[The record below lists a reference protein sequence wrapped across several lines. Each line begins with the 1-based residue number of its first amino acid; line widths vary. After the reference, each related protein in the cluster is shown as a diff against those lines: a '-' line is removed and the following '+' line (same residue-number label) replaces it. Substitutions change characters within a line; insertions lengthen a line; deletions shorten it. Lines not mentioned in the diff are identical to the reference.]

1 MTKQRGVESPIG
13 SRHSEE
19 VQKRARAS
27 EAYRSALEEL
37 APAESLAR
45 LIIHKRT
52 ELGLSQAE
60 LAERMGT
67 SASVVSRLESGQH
80 SITMK
85 TLRRVATA
93 LQSQLVVGFAGEDD
107 LEAASESARKPELA
121 AL

>member
-1 MTKQRGVESPIG
+1 MAKQRGAPSPIG
-13 SRHSEE
+13 SRHSDEM
-19 VQKRARAS
+19 KRKARSS

-45 LIIHKRT
+45 LIIRKRT
-52 ELGLSQAE
+52 ELDLSQAD

-85 TLRRVATA
+85 TLRRVAAA
-93 LQSQLVVGFAGEDD
+93 LQSQLVVGFAEAGD
-107 LEAASESARKPELA
+107 LEAASESPRKPELA